1 ILLLLDEIDL
11 YLHPEWQ
18 RTILSTLLN
27 LIKSINNNVKVQ
39 IIMSSHSPIIASDF
53 LSVDIV
59 TLLRSTKKKINTG
72 TLEEVGYGESID
84 KMMSQGFFLKSTVG
98 DRVLTTIDFLI

>member
-1 ILLLLDEIDL
+1 
-11 YLHPEWQ
+11 
-18 RTILSTLLN
+18 
-27 LIKSINNNVKVQ
+27 
-39 IIMSSHSPIIASDF
+39 HSPIIASDF

-98 DRVLTTIDFLI
+98 DRVLTTIDFLIKNRDNKKILEENEYITSLIKNKMLLHVLGIKND